1 MASQDIANKVL
12 HGKDGDVW
20 VNGALLA
27 NLSKIDVKVKA
38 DTEDVNFCGDSK
50 NYTIFNGYSLEGT
63 LACKKIDSTLL
74 KIVADAF
81 KSGVMPSIKIV
92 TSLTDKATGK
102 AERTVIEG
110 IVFTEFILASFEA
123 KKMIDEEY
131 PFKASSFDLLE
142 TI

>member
-1 MASQDIANKVL
+1 MANQDLANQVL

-50 NYTIFNGYSLEGT
+50 TYTVFNGYSIEGT
-63 LACKKIDSTLL
+63 LACKKVDSTLL
-74 KIVADAF
+74 KIVAEAF
-81 KSGVMPSIKIV
+81 KNGVMPDTKII
-92 TSLTDKATGK
+92 TALTNKATGK
-102 AERTVIEG
+102 SERTSIDGVI
-110 IVFTEFILASFEA
+110 FTEFILASFEA
-123 KKMIDEEY
+123 KKMLDEEY
-131 PFKASSFDLLE
+131 PFKASSYDLLE

>member
-1 MASQDIANKVL
+1 MSSQEIANKVL
-12 HGKDGDVW
+12 RGKDGDVW

-50 NYTIFNGYSLEGT
+50 TYTVFNGYSIEGT
-63 LACKKIDSTLL
+63 LACKKVDSTLL
-74 KIVADAF
+74 KIVAEAF
-81 KSGVMPSIKIV
+81 KNGIIPDTKII
-92 TSLTDKATGK
+92 TSLTDKSTGK
-102 AERTVIEG
+102 AERSSIEG